1 MSRLLHTVQSHC
13 INAEL
18 WHSAYGQMCDPIW
31 TDAVSTQ
38 NRKINTI
45 FSAPGLELVGV
56 SWSWAVALK
65 LVRYEKYD
73 PHDIANILR
82 LGNHQKGIR
91 WTRQIME
98 EWLVNMCGAMGYRSY
113 PSWQMET
120 TRDRM
125 RHAIALAQAHP

>member
-1 MSRLLHTVQSHC
+1 
-13 INAEL
+13 
-18 WHSAYGQMCDPIW
+18 MCDPIW
-31 TDAVSTQ
+31 TDAVSAQ

-82 LGNHQKGIR
+82 LGNRQKGIR